1 MVEYI
6 NRMLGGLMDSKER
19 RIVIEDMLRKSSSSQ
34 RGHIIAQK
42 LGVTRQVIVKDIA
55 ILRAEG
61 KNIIATP
68 DGYIM
73 IDNKYNKFKKVIAV
87 SHSADKIE
95 DELMSI
101 VKFGGVIQDVIVEH
115 PLYGEIR
122 GMLMLKSSYDIESF
136 MKKIKQNNAEPLLVL
151 TGGVHLHTILSEDE
165 TSMDKIIMELK
176 NKGYLIS
183 E

>member
-1 MVEYI
+1 
-6 NRMLGGLMDSKER
+6 MDSKER
-19 RIVIEDMLRKSSSSQ
+19 RKLIENMLKQSSSSQ
-34 RGHIIAQK
+34 RGHIIAEK
-42 LGVTRQVIVKDIA
+42 LGVTRQIIVKDIA

-73 IDNKYNKFKKVIAV
+73 PDNKYNQFRKVIAV
-87 SHSADKIE
+87 SHSANEIE
-95 DELMSI
+95 DELMII

-122 GMLMLKSSYDIESF
+122 GMLMLKSYYDIENF
-136 MKKIKQNNAEPLLVL
+136 MKKIKENNAEPLLIL

-165 TSMDKIIMELK
+165 ISMDNIMLELK